1 MADFCGSQQPAVKL
15 AQRRI
20 ISLSPRPR
28 QGDVDWRCA
37 VGQLKAMRAAYHAVF
52 TDTHAPPNL
61 ASGQAIAPEGSK
73 LLVTFF
79 CPR

>member
-1 MADFCGSQQPAVKL
+1 MANFCGSQKPAVEL

-37 VGQLKAMRAAYHAVF
+37 VGQLKAMRAAYHAILA
-52 TDTHAPPNL
+52 HAH
-61 ASGQAIAPEGSK
+61 ASPDLGGGHAIAPKGSK
-73 LLVTFF
+73 LLVTLSI
-79 CPR
+79 PG